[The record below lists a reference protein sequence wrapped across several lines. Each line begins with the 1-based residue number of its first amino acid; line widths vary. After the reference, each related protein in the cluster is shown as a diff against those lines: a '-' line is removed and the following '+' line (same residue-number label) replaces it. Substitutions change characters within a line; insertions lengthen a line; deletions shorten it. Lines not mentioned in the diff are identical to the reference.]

1 MLSQKFIT
9 LSTLVL
15 AFAVINN
22 NAGKTN
28 QSNNDNNG
36 QDGGP
41 RGPPPSGVIAI
52 MSCCRQY
59 IFLKYFPN

>member
-15 AFAVINN
+15 VFAVINI
-22 NAGKTN
+22 NAAKTN
-28 QSNNDNNG
+28 QKNNDDNG

-41 RGPPPSGVIAI
+41 PGPPPPGVIAL
-52 MSCCRQY
+52 MSLCRQY
-59 IFLKYFPN
+59 IF